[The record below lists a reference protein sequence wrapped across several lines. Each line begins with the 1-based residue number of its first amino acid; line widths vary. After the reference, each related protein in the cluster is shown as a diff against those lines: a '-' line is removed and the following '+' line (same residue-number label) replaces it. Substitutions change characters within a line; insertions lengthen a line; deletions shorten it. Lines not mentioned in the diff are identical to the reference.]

1 MTEDNTEDLK
11 LINMVQPSQGNKI
24 INMVNL
30 WLEKM
35 FNL

>member
-11 LINMVQPSQGNKI
+11 LINMVQPLQGNKI